1 MFFKKYKEQIKEL
14 MDDKDLLTAD
24 LIKQRNKI
32 KLLESQKEVLI
43 RERESLLKKEK
54 IQELKLKDL
63 EDKLFEREQL
73 RRKAASKLGGL
84 VAYNK
89 KLKEELT
96 QSKQEF
102 VKILEGLNK
111 ENQSL
116 KNRLQPPKLSDLQYP
131 RNKKLKN
138 KKKSKR

>member
-138 KKKSKR
+138 KKK